1 MYILLPN
8 AMRITKNKFSVITLI
23 TYIFLT
29 SVGVL
34 YTRAAAAQHPIFV
47 DVTEEAGIHFKHTS
61 GKTEHKHIIETM
73 GSGAVFFDYDNDGDA
88 EIYFVNSGPVP
99 HNPQTTVARGPV
111 PRDASSANA
120 LYRNEGNGQF
130 TDVTEISGTGDT
142 GYGMAAAAGDIDN
155 DGHAELYVANFGPD
169 TLYRNNGD
177 GTFTDITE
185 AAGIDNQ
192 SWGIAV
198 VYLDFNRDGNL
209 DIFVVNYLVYDVSM
223 PVETYKGIVGYG
235 HPRRYRGT
243 ADVLYRNNGDGT
255 FTDVA
260 AEAGV
265 TNPEEGRGMAAVA
278 CDYDNDGFPDIYVTN
293 DTNRN
298 FLYRNNGDGTFTD
311 ESLFIGAG
319 YDENGVAEGSMGVD
333 CGDYNGDGWL
343 DLVIANSEKATLY
356 KNEEGL
362 LFSDATVTSGLQQPT
377 LPFVGF
383 SPLFLDYDNDGHL
396 DIFCA
401 NGHPQDVIEIL
412 QDHETYAQRA
422 QLFRNNGDG
431 TYRDV
436 SETAGT
442 YFSEARVGRAAASAD
457 YDNDGDVDI
466 IVMNSNQRP
475 VLLRN
480 ETRETSPAREPVPRI
495 GNVEI
500 DNHQES
506 HVVNPNPL
514 YPEHPEHPGHPASNW
529 IGIELVGTRSNRD
542 GIGAK
547 VTIIAGGIPQ
557 VAETKSGSSY
567 ASGSDTRLL
576 FGVGEQ
582 QHVETIAVT
591 WPSGITQE
599 LAGVAVN
606 QILTISEPER

>member
-1 MYILLPN
+1 MQQHRNLRFFLQTILL
-8 AMRITKNKFSVITLI
+8 IL
-23 TYIFLT
+23 LT
-29 SVGVL
+29 SVGAL
-34 YTRAAAAQHPIFV
+34 CKHAAAAKHPIFV
-47 DVTEEAGIHFKHTS
+47 DVTEEAGIHFKHTN

-73 GSGAVFFDYDNDGDA
+73 GSGAVFFDYDTDGDA
-88 EIYFVNSGPVP
+88 DLYFVNSGSIP
-99 HNPQTTVARGPV
+99 ARGQRAPT
-111 PRDASSANA
+111 DSAGNAKTANVIINLPDKSAPTDSAGNA
-120 LYRNEGNGQF
+120 LYRNDGNGRF
-130 TDVTEISGTGDT
+130 TDVTDISGTGDT

-155 DGHAELYVANFGPD
+155 DGDAELYVANFGQD
-169 TLYRNNGD
+169 ILYRNNGD

-192 SWGIAV
+192 SWGIAA
-198 VYLDFNRDGNL
+198 VYLDFNLDGHL

-255 FTDVA
+255 FTNVA
-260 AEAGV
+260 AAGGV
-265 TNPEEGRGMAAVA
+265 TNPDEGRGMAAIA

-311 ESLFIGAG
+311 ESLFIGGG

-343 DLVIANSEKATLY
+343 DFIIANSEKATLY

-362 LFSDATVTSGLQQPT
+362 LFADATVESGLQQPT

-431 TYRDV
+431 TYHEV
-436 SETAGT
+436 SETAGA
-442 YFSEARVGRAAASAD
+442 YFASAFVGRAAACAD
-457 YDNDGDVDI
+457 YDNDGDTDI
-466 IVMNSNQRP
+466 IVMNSNQRA

-480 ETRETSPAREPVPRI
+480 EI
-495 GNVEI
+495 GNR
-500 DNHQES
+500 H
-506 HVVNPNPL
+506 
-514 YPEHPEHPGHPASNW
+514 NW
-529 IGIELVGTRSNRD
+529 LGIKLVGTRSNRN

-547 VTIIAGGIPQ
+547 VTIHAGEMTQ
-557 VAETKSGSSY
+557 VTETKSGSSY

-576 FGVGEQ
+576 FGVREHE
-582 QHVETIAVT
+582 HVEKISIT
-591 WPSGITQE
+591 WPSGIRQE
-599 LAGVAVN
+599 LAGVEVN
-606 QILTISEPER
+606 QIVTISEPER